1 MESEIT
7 VKLTRAHVESFPKF
21 SHVRLQTWA
30 IAMPPILKYALSC
43 SCLLRFLKKKNNFF
57 FLKILFLFQEL
68 DIINIGINLKSD
80 TLVNQEIESCQRLE

>member
-1 MESEIT
+1 M
-7 VKLTRAHVESFPKF
+7 ESFPKF

-30 IAMPPILKYALSC
+30 IATPPILKYALSC
-43 SCLLRFLKKKNNFF
+43 SCLLRFFFFNFF

>member
-1 MESEIT
+1 
-7 VKLTRAHVESFPKF
+7 
-21 SHVRLQTWA
+21 
-30 IAMPPILKYALSC
+30 MPPILKYALSC
-43 SCLLRFLKKKNNFF
+43 SCLLQFFF

>member
-1 MESEIT
+1 M
-7 VKLTRAHVESFPKF
+7 HFPVAVYF
-21 SHVRLQTWA
+21 NFF
-30 IAMPPILKYALSC
+30 
-43 SCLLRFLKKKNNFF
+43 FLNFF